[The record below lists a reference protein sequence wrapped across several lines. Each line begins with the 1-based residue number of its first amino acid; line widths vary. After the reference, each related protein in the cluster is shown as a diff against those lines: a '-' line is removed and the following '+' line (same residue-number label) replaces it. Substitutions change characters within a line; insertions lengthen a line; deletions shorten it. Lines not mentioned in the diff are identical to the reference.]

1 MGDDNPTSPD
11 SKESSNTPDRVIEPA
26 YRPSGDG
33 DIVVYA
39 GDLLLA
45 MGADEHV
52 VRGKLTLRL
61 SPRPE
66 FAAQV
71 ASSDWLAHA
80 LGSPPLTV
88 GLPPEAVLDP
98 PINLVP
104 SAQPQAAGSEAYV
117 STPINRVTAGELQLV
132 ERLLL
137 HVSGPLSHYPL
148 PSRETSS
155 GEPTQPQLTWSLSG
169 WKLCLAEAGGPTAVE
184 DFSYVVEAIPHHLPL
199 DQYATERLCSQV
211 FLLLSLIAGQEIGV
225 APVVG
230 IGASGRVV
238 WADWGAPRF
247 RPEQSAW
254 RWCPKRLVN
263 QALSALATGLTSLN
277 DDPALQQVVDRAGR
291 HLVAANGPEVLD
303 VRIPVACTGLELL
316 SWAVLQRHQWLTKD
330 GLGKL
335 PASGRVRL
343 LLHWASI
350 PVELPS
356 HFGALTARRRRLHQP
371 DAAGPDLIF
380 EVRNSLVHPPKRI
393 EEPEWPNRDELLE
406 AWQLAT
412 WYLEL
417 AVLCLLGYE
426 GEYLSRLRLE
436 GWEFDTE
443 TVPWSASPQKIVE

>member
-1 MGDDNPTSPD
+1 MAQDEQPAGH
-11 SKESSNTPDRVIEPA
+11 ERRAVEPV

-33 DIVVYA
+33 AIVVYA
-39 GDLLLA
+39 GDLLLTI
-45 MGADEHV
+45 GTDEHI
-52 VRGKLTLRL
+52 VRGNLALRL

-66 FAAQV
+66 FEAQV
-71 ASSDWLAHA
+71 ASSDWLAHV

-88 GLPPEAVLDP
+88 GLPPGAVLDP
-98 PINLVP
+98 PTNLVS
-104 SAQPQAAGSEAYV
+104 SADSEAAGSGSEAYV
-117 STPINRVTAGELQLV
+117 STPISRLRAGELRLA

-137 HVSGPLSHYPL
+137 HVSGPLSRYPL
-148 PSRETSS
+148 PSPDTGSA
-155 GEPTQPQLTWSLSG
+155 EPEQPQLPWSLSG
-169 WKLCLAEAGGPTAVE
+169 WELCLAEAGGPTAVD
-184 DFSYVVEAIPHHLPL
+184 DFSYVVEVIPHDLPL
-199 DQYATERLCSQV
+199 DLDATERLCSQV
-211 FLLLSLIAGQEIGV
+211 FLLLSLIAGHEIGV

-230 IGASGRVV
+230 IDAAGRVV

-247 RPEQSAW
+247 RAEQSVW
-254 RWCPKRLVN
+254 RWCPRRLVN
-263 QALSALATGLTSLN
+263 QALPALASGLTALN

-303 VRIPVACTGLELL
+303 FRIPVACTGLELL

-335 PASGRVRL
+335 PASSRVRL

-356 HFGALTARRRRLHQP
+356 HFGALAARRGRLGQP
-371 DAAGPDLIF
+371 DAAGPELIF

-393 EEPEWPNRDELLE
+393 DAPEWPHRDELLE
-406 AWQLAT
+406 AWQLST

-417 AVLCLLGYE
+417 AVLRLLGYQ
-426 GEYLSRLRLE
+426 GEYLSRLQLG

-443 TVPWSASPQKIVE
+443 TVPWSTSAQ